1 MVNIKISSFIVT
13 VAAWLLFS
21 ALTVLI
27 VWETLDRARLIRD
40 NDNER
45 IFSTLFASMRTYE
58 NYGEAIESSEL
69 LRSRIEGIGV
79 YGEAQESLYR
89 WGEAPEFFDESI
101 LAESSGKSR
110 FGRYTI
116 PDKKSD
122 RIKFVLRSDRTFV
135 PSAPPEPSAG
145 RTKAGEEFPPEK
157 QASRRREGNS
167 PGLGGKYFYIDI
179 AHPAY
184 RRTHTLLA
192 LAVPVWE
199 LAFLALAFYFRQLYL
214 RNREY
219 RERIES
225 QKNLVVLGT
234 AASTL
239 AHEIKNPLLSIRL
252 QTGILEKMLSG
263 TGKGEGLGKEE
274 GMGREEGVG
283 KEELI
288 LINEEVDRLSA
299 LVYRV
304 NDFLRDAPGNAVPL
318 NPADLLEETSQ
329 RLCGR
334 NIVTEDS
341 VKESRVSIDPVRLRS
356 VFENSIR
363 NALEADGPEGE
374 IKAVISREGGEI
386 VIRIM
391 DRGKGIEEKDKDRI
405 FDPFYTTKSTGAGI
419 GLSIC
424 KRFLEAAGG
433 SIVLENRENGGA
445 VAALK
450 IPEEK

>member
-1 MVNIKISSFIVT
+1 MNIKISSFIVT

-45 IFSTLFASMRTYE
+45 IFSTLFASMRNYE
-58 NYGEAIESSEL
+58 SYGEAIESSEL

-79 YGEAQESLYR
+79 YGEGRESLYC
-89 WGEAPEFFDESI
+89 WGDAPELFDESI

-122 RIKFVLRSDRTFV
+122 RIKFVLRSDRIFV
-135 PSAPPEPSAG
+135 PSAAPEAPAGQTKEDAESPS
-145 RTKAGEEFPPEK
+145 EK
-157 QASRRREGNS
+157 QTRHRHERNS
-167 PGLGGKYFYIDI
+167 QGSGGRYFYIDI

-192 LAVPVWE
+192 LVVPVWE
-199 LAFLALAFYFRQLYL
+199 LVFLALAFYFRQLYL

-234 AASTL
+234 AAGTL

-252 QTGILEKMLSG
+252 QTGILEKTLPG
-263 TGKGEGLGKEE
+263 T
-274 GMGREEGVG
+274 GREELV
-283 KEELI
+283 

-304 NDFLRDAPGNAVPL
+304 NDFLRDAPGNTVSL
-318 NPADLLEETSQ
+318 NPADVLEETSQ

-334 NIVTEDS
+334 NIVTQDS
-341 VKESRVSIDPVRLRS
+341 VKESKVRIDPVRLRS
-356 VFENSIR
+356 VFENIIR

-374 IKAVISREGGEI
+374 IKAAISREGGEI

-391 DRGKGIEEKDKDRI
+391 DRGKGIKEKDKARI

-433 SIVLENRENGGA
+433 GIILENRENGGA

>member
-1 MVNIKISSFIVT
+1 MNTKISSFIIT
-13 VAAWLLFS
+13 VAAWILFS

-45 IFSTLFASMRTYE
+45 IFSTLFASIRNYE
-58 NYGEAIESSEL
+58 SYGEAIESSEL
-69 LRSRIEGIGV
+69 LRSRIEGIGI
-79 YGEAQESLYR
+79 YGETRESLYR
-89 WGEAPEFFDESI
+89 WGDAPEFFDESI

-110 FGRYTI
+110 FGRHTI
-116 PDKKSD
+116 PDKKRD
-122 RIKFVLRSDRTFV
+122 RIKFVLVSDKTFV
-135 PSAPPEPSAG
+135 PPASPEPPAG
-145 RTKAGEEFPPEK
+145 RTKAGAGFPPER
-157 QASRRREGNS
+157 QTNHRHEGNS
-167 PGLGGKYFYIDI
+167 PGLGGKYFYIDTI
-179 AHPAY
+179 HPAY

-192 LAVPVWE
+192 LAIPVWE
-199 LAFLALAFYFRQLYL
+199 LVFLALAFYFRQLYL

-225 QKNLVVLGT
+225 QKNLVILGT

-252 QTGILEKMLSG
+252 QTGILEKTFPG
-263 TGKGEGLGKEE
+263 TG
-274 GMGREEGVG
+274 R
-283 KEELI
+283 EELI

-304 NDFLRDAPGNAVPL
+304 NDFLRDAPGNTIPL

-341 VKESRVSIDPVRLRS
+341 VKESRINIDPARLRS
-356 VFENSIR
+356 IFENIIR
-363 NALEADGPEGE
+363 NALEADGPEEE

-391 DRGKGIEEKDKDRI
+391 DRGKGIEEKDKGRI

-419 GLSIC
+419 GLAIC

-445 VAALK
+445 IAVLK

>member
-1 MVNIKISSFIVT
+1 VNTKVSSFIIT

-45 IFSTLFASMRTYE
+45 IFSTLFASMRNYE
-58 NYGEAIESSEL
+58 SYGEAIESSEL

-79 YGEAQESLYR
+79 YGEEQESLYR

-122 RIKFVLRSDRTFV
+122 RIKFVLKSDRTFLPPV
-135 PSAPPEPSAG
+135 PPESSAG
-145 RTKAGEEFPPEK
+145 RTKAGEGFSPER
-157 QASRRREGNS
+157 QTRGRREGNG
-167 PGLGGKYFYIDI
+167 PGPGGKYFYIDI

-192 LAVPVWE
+192 LVIPVWE
-199 LAFLALAFYFRQLYL
+199 LVFLALAFYFRQLYL

-234 AASTL
+234 AAGTL

-252 QTGILEKMLSG
+252 QTGILEKTLPG
-263 TGKGEGLGKEE
+263 TG
-274 GMGREEGVG
+274 R
-283 KEELI
+283 EELI

-304 NDFLRDAPGNAVPL
+304 NDFLRDAAGNTVPL

-341 VKESRVSIDPVRLRS
+341 VKESRVSTDPARLRS
-356 VFENSIR
+356 VFENIIR
-363 NALEADGPEGE
+363 NALEAEGPEGE

-391 DRGKGIEEKDKDRI
+391 DRGKGIEEKDKSRI

-419 GLSIC
+419 GLAIC

>member
-1 MVNIKISSFIVT
+1 MNTKISSFIIT

-21 ALTVLI
+21 ALTILI

-45 IFSTLFASMRTYE
+45 IFSTLFASARNYE

-79 YGEAQESLYR
+79 YDEEQQSLYR
-89 WGEAPEFFDESI
+89 WGKAPEFFDESI

-122 RIKFVLRSDRTFV
+122 RIKFVLKSDRTFV
-135 PSAPPEPSAG
+135 PPPEPSAG
-145 RTKAGEEFPPEK
+145 RTKAGEGFPPEK
-157 QASRRREGNS
+157 QPGRRREGNS
-167 PGLGGKYFYIDI
+167 PGAGGKYFYIDI

-184 RRTHTLLA
+184 RRTLTLLS

-199 LAFLALAFYFRQLYL
+199 LVFLALAFYFRQLYL

-234 AASTL
+234 AAGTL

-252 QTGILEKMLSG
+252 QTGILEKILPG
-263 TGKGEGLGKEE
+263 TG
-274 GMGREEGVG
+274 R
-283 KEELI
+283 EELI

-304 NDFLRDAPGNAVPL
+304 NDFLRDAAGNTVPL

-341 VKESRVSIDPVRLRS
+341 VKESRVSSDPARLRS
-356 VFENSIR
+356 VFENIIR
-363 NALEADGPEGE
+363 NALEAEGPEGE

-391 DRGKGIEEKDKDRI
+391 DRGKGIEEKDKSRI

-419 GLSIC
+419 GLAIC

-445 VAALK
+445 VVTLK

>member
-1 MVNIKISSFIVT
+1 MNTKVSSFIIT

-45 IFSTLFASMRTYE
+45 IFSTLFASMRNYE
-58 NYGEAIESSEL
+58 SYGEAIESSEL

-79 YGEAQESLYR
+79 YGEEQESLYR

-122 RIKFVLRSDRTFV
+122 RIKFVLKSDRTFLPPV
-135 PSAPPEPSAG
+135 PPESSAG
-145 RTKAGEEFPPEK
+145 RTKAGEGFSPER
-157 QASRRREGNS
+157 QTRGRREGNG
-167 PGLGGKYFYIDI
+167 PGPGGKYFYIDI

-192 LAVPVWE
+192 LVIPVWE
-199 LAFLALAFYFRQLYL
+199 LVFLALAFYFRQLYL

-234 AASTL
+234 AAGTL

-252 QTGILEKMLSG
+252 QTGILEKTLPG
-263 TGKGEGLGKEE
+263 TG
-274 GMGREEGVG
+274 R
-283 KEELI
+283 EELI

-304 NDFLRDAPGNAVPL
+304 NDFLRDAAGNTVPL

-341 VKESRVSIDPVRLRS
+341 VKESRVSTDPARLRS
-356 VFENSIR
+356 VFENIIR
-363 NALEADGPEGE
+363 NALEAEGPEGE

-391 DRGKGIEEKDKDRI
+391 DRGKGIEEKDKSRI

-419 GLSIC
+419 GLAIC

>member
-1 MVNIKISSFIVT
+1 MNTKISSFIVT

-58 NYGEAIESSEL
+58 SYGEAIESSEL

-79 YGEAQESLYR
+79 YGEEQESLYR

-122 RIKFVLRSDRTFV
+122 RIKFVLKSDRTFV
-135 PSAPPEPSAG
+135 PPVPPEPSAG
-145 RTKAGEEFPPEK
+145 GTKAGGGFPPER
-157 QASRRREGNS
+157 QTNRRREGNS
-167 PGLGGKYFYIDI
+167 PGPGGKYFYIDI

-192 LAVPVWE
+192 LVIPVWE
-199 LAFLALAFYFRQLYL
+199 LVFLALAFYFRQLYL

-234 AASTL
+234 AAGTL

-252 QTGILEKMLSG
+252 QTGILEKTLPG
-263 TGKGEGLGKEE
+263 TG
-274 GMGREEGVG
+274 R
-283 KEELI
+283 EELI

-304 NDFLRDAPGNAVPL
+304 NDFLRDAAGNTVPL

-341 VKESRVSIDPVRLRS
+341 VKESRVGIDPARLRS
-356 VFENSIR
+356 VFENIIR
-363 NALEADGPEGE
+363 NALEAEGPEGE
-374 IKAVISREGGEI
+374 IKAVINREGGEI
-386 VIRIM
+386 VIRVM
-391 DRGKGIEEKDKDRI
+391 DRGKGIEEKDKSRI

-419 GLSIC
+419 GLAIC
-424 KRFLEAAGG
+424 KRFLEASGG

>member
-1 MVNIKISSFIVT
+1 MNTKISSFIIT
-13 VAAWLLFS
+13 VVAWLLFS

-45 IFSTLFASMRTYE
+45 IFSTLFASMRNYE
-58 NYGEAIESSEL
+58 SYGEAIESSEL

-79 YGEAQESLYR
+79 YGEDQESLYR

-122 RIKFVLRSDRTFV
+122 RIKFVLKSDRTFAPPV
-135 PSAPPEPSAG
+135 PPEPSEG
-145 RTKAGEEFPPEK
+145 RTKAGEESPPEK
-157 QASRRREGNS
+157 QTNRRREGNG

-192 LAVPVWE
+192 LAIPAWE
-199 LAFLALAFYFRQLYL
+199 LVFLALAFYFRQLYL

-234 AASTL
+234 AAGTL

-252 QTGILEKMLSG
+252 QTGILEKILPG
-263 TGKGEGLGKEE
+263 TG
-274 GMGREEGVG
+274 R
-283 KEELI
+283 EELI

-304 NDFLRDAPGNAVPL
+304 NDFLRDAAGNIVPL

-341 VKESRVSIDPVRLRS
+341 VKESRVGIDPARLRS
-356 VFENSIR
+356 VFENIIR
-363 NALEADGPEGE
+363 NALEAEGPQGE
-374 IKAVISREGGEI
+374 IKAVISREGGDI

-391 DRGKGIEEKDKDRI
+391 DRGRGIEEKDKSRI

-419 GLSIC
+419 GLAIS

-445 VAALK
+445 VAVLK